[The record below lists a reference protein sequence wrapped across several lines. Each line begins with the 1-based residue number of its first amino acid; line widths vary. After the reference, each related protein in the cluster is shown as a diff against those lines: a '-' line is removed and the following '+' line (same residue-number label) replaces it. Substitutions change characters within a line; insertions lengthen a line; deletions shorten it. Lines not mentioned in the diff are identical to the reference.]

1 MAAETEVKTDIDLAR
16 RIIDMA
22 VSGGADSAE
31 VYMRA
36 KRGVSAESR
45 DGGPESVKTSRDWGY
60 ALRVIKGRRAGF
72 SYSTSK
78 EDAARTARAALDAA
92 KYTGED
98 PFLLLPPPDGAGTA
112 TTPEIFDPRVAEMSA
127 QEAFALAREVE
138 SAALRADVRIKRAR
152 SAMAS
157 FNSAEVLIMNT
168 NGFSGS
174 YRSTSAAAQIMAVAE
189 EGGESQMGWDF
200 MGGAFLSDVS
210 FVATGTGAAEK
221 ALKLLGSKRTVP
233 MKAPVILSAAV
244 AAEFLDVFASM
255 LSAESVLKGK
265 SLLRGRLGEEVISKH
280 VSVVDD
286 GLLPH
291 GMGSAPF
298 DDEGVAASKKTL
310 IEAGTL
316 TGYMHNTY
324 TAARQGSDPKAGPA
338 RSTGNAV
345 RPGLSSF
352 PTVGPLNFYLEGAP
366 GAQPVKLEGLFSRA
380 GRGLY
385 VIEAMGMH
393 TINAVTGEFSI
404 GVSGLLI
411 EGGAPSHPVKE
422 AVISGNLLDF
432 FRNVEAVGDDMRFY
446 GSTGSPSILIGPTD
460 ISA

>member
-1 MAAETEVKTDIDLAR
+1 MAAETEVKTDVDLAR

-31 VYMRA
+31 VYMKAR
-36 KRGVSAESR
+36 RGVSAESR
-45 DGGPESVKTSRDWGY
+45 DSGPESVKTSRDWGF
-60 ALRVIKGRRAGF
+60 AIRVIKDRRAGF

-78 EDAARTARAALDAA
+78 EDAGRAVRAALEGA
-92 KYTGED
+92 KFTGMD
-98 PFLLLPPPDGAGTA
+98 PFLSLPLPEAGSA
-112 TTPEIFDPRVAEMSA
+112 QTPEIFDPRVSGMSA
-127 QEAFALAREVE
+127 GEAFDLAREVE
-138 SAALRADVRIKRAR
+138 SAALGADGRIKRTR

-157 FNSAEVLIMNT
+157 FSSAEVLIANT
-168 NGFSGS
+168 NGFSGG
-174 YRSTSAAAQIMAVAE
+174 YRATSASAQVMAVAE

-200 MGGAFLSDVS
+200 MGGAFLSDVFFS
-210 FVATGTGAAEK
+210 KTGAGAAEN

-233 MKAPVILSAAV
+233 MKAPVVLSGAV

-265 SLLRGRLGEEVISKH
+265 SLLRGRVGEGVISKNI
-280 VSVVDD
+280 SIVDD

-298 DDEGVAASKKTL
+298 DDEGVITLKKTL
-310 IEAGTL
+310 IEAGVL
-316 TGYMHNTY
+316 KGYMHNTC
-324 TAARQGSDPKAGPA
+324 TAAKQAAQAAAPA

-352 PTVGPLNFYLEGAP
+352 PGVGPLNLYLACSP
-366 GAQPVKLEGLFSRA
+366 GVEPVKLEALFTRA

-385 VIEAMGMH
+385 IIEAMGMH
-393 TINAVTGEFSI
+393 TVNAITGEFSI

-411 EGGAPSHPVKE
+411 EGGASSYPVKE

-432 FRNVEAVGDDMRFY
+432 FSGVEAVGDDMRFY